1 MVPIG
6 KQQCLSGVED
16 NEGRK
21 SVKHLGVPR
30 HPRGVEMRL
39 GMDWRISEEIS
50 DS

>member
-16 NEGRK
+16 NDGRK
-21 SVKHLGVPR
+21 SVKHPGVSL
-30 HPRGVEMRL
+30 HPRGVEMRF
-39 GMDWRISEEIS
+39 GIDWHISEEIS